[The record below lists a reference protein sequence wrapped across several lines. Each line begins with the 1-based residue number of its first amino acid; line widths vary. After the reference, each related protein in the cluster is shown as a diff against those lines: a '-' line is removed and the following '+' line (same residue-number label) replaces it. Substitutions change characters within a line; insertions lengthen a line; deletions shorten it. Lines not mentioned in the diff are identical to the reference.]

1 MNSLSKSSTGN
12 STGISTNKSKSI
24 GKSAGKSAGNSTGNN
39 MSSTT
44 KSTSVSK
51 STGKDTFVG
60 SKSRKV
66 KNAHRVRW
74 LETRVIYAAIEA
86 RSPEQAIEKA
96 KRYLLFSDVIYDGKP
111 HVDSFECVDLD
122 DTGNDYIGYVQ
133 RTSSLN
139 TIRQM

>member
-12 STGISTNKSKSI
+12 STGISTNKSKST
-24 GKSAGKSAGNSTGNN
+24 GKSKGKSTS
-39 MSSTT
+39 
-44 KSTSVSK
+44 KSTSVSLGK
-51 STGKDTFVG
+51 SKDTFVG
-60 SKSRKV
+60 SKSGKV
-66 KNAHRVRW
+66 KKEHRVRW
-74 LETRVIYAAIEA
+74 LETRVIYAAVEA
-86 RSPEQAIEKA
+86 RSPEQAIDKA
-96 KRYLLFSDVIYDGKP
+96 KRHLLFSDVIYDGKP